1 MRPDLLAPVQS
12 WLRGQGNL
20 RDVERAIADGAS
32 PDSWEGPLSP
42 MRCAVQAHNL
52 PLLQL
57 LLAQR
62 ADVNAKDHRGV
73 GALHMAVF
81 DGKVEC
87 IKLLLDAQAD
97 PNIRDRHGQ
106 TPLFFAPTRAACELL
121 LARRAEVA
129 VRNAKKQ
136 SPLHLAAHAGL
147 DDAVSWFADLDRV
160 ILEAPDAKGFTP
172 ISYAAHSHV
181 SSTVSFLKQKA
192 EAAAAAEAVSRAA
205 FTDEQHEP
213 ESIDCC
219 SPVAEAAEPPP
230 ELPPARSARPS
241 QLESDEDD
249 AEAPAKAAAAAAD
262 ATVAFARD
270 SEATECGTP
279 EASGSEA
286 ASRSPSPEPRRQR
299 HVHIEVGEDEAPP
312 GQLGPVPEEAAPPKA
327 VQPAARAAP
336 EATPPTVLNRQV
348 AAAMRAR
355 GLVPLATPE
364 PQAVSN
370 AFELESEDSE
380 EARAENRVP
389 NKEVVPEEVD
399 GCLEW
404 EVMLKKERSTD
415 KFGFVQA
422 NGKLEFET
430 RLANPSQRLVGMG
443 SKRSLQPAEASPL
456 SGPPVLI
463 VRRIHEGL
471 LLHCWNQKYP
481 KIAVRPQDR
490 ILSVNGETS
499 LEAMQRE
506 IKSSKIIIKFRRYP
520 QIFTVKLTKNGRRLG
535 FKFERPPVGVDSKEV
550 RITEICPDG
559 ALPDYN
565 KEVVTAGRHH
575 CAVLPDMRITQAND
589 IVGDG
594 GEIAE
599 ELKRC
604 EEVTLTLRRADLPSS
619 QTRKLRMLAAAMR
632 GGSASAISDADGGS
646 TVAFSWVPGAST
658 CDGGYSP
665 QGGSPTGA
673 GPTLSTALED

>member
-1 MRPDLLAPVQS
+1 
-12 WLRGQGNL
+12 
-20 RDVERAIADGAS
+20 VERAIVDGAS
-32 PDSWEGPLSP
+32 PDTWEGPLSP
-42 MRCAVQAHNL
+42 LRCAVQAHNL

-57 LLAQR
+57 LLTQGAN
-62 ADVNAKDHRGV
+62 ANAKDHRGV

-81 DGKVEC
+81 DGRVEC

-97 PNIRDRHGQ
+97 PNIGDRHGQ
-106 TPLFFAPTRAACELL
+106 TPLFFAPSRVVCELL
-121 LARRAEVA
+121 IARRADLT

-147 DDAVSWFADLDRV
+147 DDAVSWFVDGDRIAADAL
-160 ILEAPDAKGFTP
+160 DAKGFTP
-172 ISYAAHSHV
+172 MSYAAHSHV

-192 EAAAAAEAVSRAA
+192 EAAAASSAVSRAA
-205 FTDEQHEP
+205 DEATECRSLAVLAAPPAAEEQQPPKLPP
-213 ESIDCC
+213 ER
-219 SPVAEAAEPPP
+219 PGRPPELEAAE
-230 ELPPARSARPS
+230 
-241 QLESDEDD
+241 DEED
-249 AEAPAKAAAAAAD
+249 APAKAAAAIAD
-262 ATVAFARD
+262 ATVMFAREP
-270 SEATECGTP
+270 EATECATP
-279 EASGSEA
+279 DAICSEPAS
-286 ASRSPSPEPRRQR
+286 PVPEPKRQR
-299 HVHIEVGEDEAPP
+299 HVTIEVDDDEAPP
-312 GQLGPVPEEAAPPKA
+312 RHLGPVPEEGTPPKA
-327 VQPAARAAP
+327 EQPAP
-336 EATPPTVLNRQV
+336 EAQAKTVPSAAQSALNRQV

-355 GLVPLATPE
+355 GVEPVTTPQLTPE
-364 PQAVSN
+364 SQTPNN

-404 EVMLKKERSTD
+404 EVMLKKEASTD

-422 NGKLEFET
+422 NGKLDFET
-430 RLANPSQRLVGMG
+430 RLANPCQRLVTMG
-443 SKRSLQPAEASPL
+443 KRPLMPAESSPL
-456 SGPPVLI
+456 PGPTALI
-463 VRRIHEGL
+463 VRKVHEGL

-481 KIAVRPQDR
+481 QIAVRPQDR
-490 ILSVNGETS
+490 ILSVNGEAS

-506 IKSSKIIIKFRRYP
+506 IKSAKIVIKFKRYP
-520 QIFTVKLTKNGRRLG
+520 EMFTARLTKNNRRLG
-535 FKFERPPVGVDSKEV
+535 FRFEKPTSAVDSKGRSKEL

-559 ALPDYN
+559 AVPDYN
-565 KEVVTAGRHH
+565 REMALADRHH
-575 CAVLPDMRITQAND
+575 YVLLPDMRITQAND